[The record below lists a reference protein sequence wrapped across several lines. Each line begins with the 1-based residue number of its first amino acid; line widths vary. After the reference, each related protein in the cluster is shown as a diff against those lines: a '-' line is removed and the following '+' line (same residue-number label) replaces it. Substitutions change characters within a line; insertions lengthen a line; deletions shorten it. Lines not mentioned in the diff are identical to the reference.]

1 MRAKLAIGYA
11 ESNVQLL
18 SIGLQF
24 FMCLYGLIVFLETP
38 RSLRKG
44 RTLYILVSFTI
55 LGLSIM
61 STVSDNYSRYLTL
74 YNALPGDAVR
84 TKAAMDRF
92 GAQGSPEYVVARV
105 TSTFV
110 AFIGD
115 GLLLYRCFFFWGDR
129 KWVVILP
136 ALVYAASVVMG
147 FLQMLWVGVYP
158 GWRIDF
164 SVAWIALNASL
175 NVLITALI
183 SFRLLVASYRN
194 SQLLP
199 SFSSKV
205 YLSVVAILVE
215 AALPLS
221 VCGIALASFITQTRG
236 AGAAKPHQGFFR
248 IMYFFFLAISPQMII
263 FRVTTGRGLSRHGG
277 VRNHGAGGGGMAATT
292 NQTHPVSTALD
303 FSNSTNTQSV
313 GDDYYRTEATSKVK
327 SNRKDGTMV
336 SSEKLSEGNR
346 EKRSVESS
354 V

>member
-1 MRAKLAIGYA
+1 
-11 ESNVQLL
+11 
-18 SIGLQF
+18 
-24 FMCLYGLIVFLETP
+24 MCLYGLIVFLETP

-136 ALVYAASVVMG
+136 ALVYAASVGPSVIPIFLSESHIVSVMG

-277 VRNHGAGGGGMAATT
+277 VRNHGAGGEGMAATT

-327 SNRKDGTMV
+327 GNRKDGTMV
-336 SSEKLSEGNR
+336 GSEKLSEGNR